1 MQKTLKPRD
10 KIEVTVAAGILVVY
24 IGAFEVTDIGGDAT
38 LLMRL
43 LVVTATVTMFGDNVQ
58 KAREVLASK
67 RDNHGENDG

>member
-1 MQKTLKPRD
+1 MQKSLKPRD